1 MSISG
6 KMQQE
11 AVTPAAKAE
20 MKPGGGNPP
29 PGTTVRSSRRS
40 RLAKQMFPYLLLLPT
55 VGLLVTFCIYP
66 LAQGLFM
73 SLFRRGIV
81 VTERVPAT
89 WPKFVGFDNFVA
101 VFEDPEFLGV
111 LARTVGFVVFA
122 VPLVTIVSLLLA
134 LLLKKTF
141 FGSGAVRA
149 VVFFPAMISLLIT
162 GVVWKWLFGFNS
174 GLINYVLSLVSIEP
188 VPWLQDAS
196 MAQIAVVLVW
206 VWANAGFYM
215 MIIIT
220 GLTTIPEELYE
231 AARIDAASPWRAFW
245 RITLPLLKPTLSLV
259 MILASVE
266 AFKVYEL
273 VVSLTGG
280 GPGRSTVYLI
290 QTIYETAFRK
300 PNAAGI
306 AAAQSAILFVAL
318 LLLTI
323 VQLRMSREKT

>member
-1 MSISG
+1 M
-6 KMQQE
+6 
-11 AVTPAAKAE
+11 TPASQTESLPGAE
-20 MKPGGGNPP
+20 APP
-29 PGTTVRSSRRS
+29 PKQVLQSSKVRQWSQK
-40 RLAKQMFPYLLLLPT
+40 AFPYALLFPT
-55 VGLLVTFCIYP
+55 VVLLITFCIYP
-66 LAQGLFM
+66 LLQGLWM
-73 SLFRRGIV
+73 SLFERGIV
-81 VTERVPAT
+81 VVDRVPAT
-89 WPKFVGFDNFVA
+89 WPRFVGFDNFVT

-111 LARTVGFVVFA
+111 LLRTFGFVVFA
-122 VPLVTIVSLLLA
+122 VPLVTIVSLMLA

-141 FGSGAVRA
+141 FGSGAIRA
-149 VVFFPAMISLLIT
+149 IVFFPAMISLLIT

-174 GLINYVLSLVSIEP
+174 GLINYLLSLASMEP
-188 VPWLQDAS
+188 IPWLQDTS
-196 MAQIAVVLVW
+196 MAQIAVVVVW

-220 GLTTIPEELYE
+220 GLTTIPDDLYE
-231 AARIDAASPWRAFW
+231 AARIDAASPWRSFS

-300 PNAAGI
+300 PDAAGI
-306 AAAQSAILFVAL
+306 AAAQSAILFVL
-318 LLLTI
+318 LLVLTV
-323 VQLRMSREKT
+323 VQLRLSREKT